1 MANTPVE
8 PSGSVVANVLPEDAE
23 LYLRPA
29 DQTPLDSSDLVPNT
43 TGDMDVEPTRQI
55 TRTPL
60 HNGQDYVSIGNLQ
73 SQDFTVRA
81 FLTDTNAKLQEIKTA
96 YKNGEPMKGNVFFRD
111 GSGASFFAYV
121 TRIKTIDDPQA
132 NDFAKDI
139 TLSPFGVT
147 LLDAPSS

>member
-1 MANTPVE
+1 MANTPVQ
-8 PSGSVVANVLPEDAE
+8 PSGSVVTLNLPEDAE
-23 LYLRPA
+23 LYLCPSN
-29 DQTPLDSSDLVPNT
+29 DTLESGDLIPNT

-60 HNGQDYVSIGNLQ
+60 HNGQDFVSLGNLQ

-81 FLTDTNAKLQEIKTA
+81 FLTDSNEKLQEIKDS
-96 YKNGEPMKGNVFFRD
+96 YVNGDPMKGNIFFRD
-111 GSGASFFAYV
+111 ASGVSFYAYV
-121 TRIKTIDDPQA
+121 TRIKTVDDPQG
-132 NDFAKDI
+132 NEFAKDI